1 MLTNLL
7 DTAAYEYGKQGVSDH
22 ENAGLGPDDAPG
34 VDRLPAGRNG
44 HTRSR
49 ASGLR
54 FGTPGRRG
62 CTAARQGQNI
72 ESIVLKLDKLLGDVL
87 DAMPS
92 GRPVLW
98 SMLAE
103 YRHAVDLNAGRPQH
117 STVDERRA
125 PTAEGRRN
133 NND

>member
-49 ASGLR
+49 ASGGR
-54 FGTPGRRG
+54 AKPFGGSTFQATANERG
-62 CTAARQGQNI
+62 Y
-72 ESIVLKLDKLLGDVL
+72 
-87 DAMPS
+87 
-92 GRPVLW
+92 W
-98 SMLAE
+98 
-103 YRHAVDLNAGRPQH
+103 
-117 STVDERRA
+117 RRA
-125 PTAEGRRN
+125 VAGHDVSPGT
-133 NND
+133 